1 MKSEEGWY
9 ATGAGLGGET
19 QVRLRDPPL
28 GMGELGMAG
37 RERESGSSGACRG
50 QRGGGGDRCQD
61 SLGPEPKLALGWGL

>member
-1 MKSEEGWY
+1 M
-9 ATGAGLGGET
+9 GGET

-50 QRGGGGDRCQD
+50 QRGGGGTGARTASDLNP
-61 SLGPEPKLALGWGL
+61 S